1 MKTPGIMIAAVK
13 SGSGKTT
20 ITCAFLKQLLN
31 RGKHPV
37 SFKCGPDYIDPMF
50 HERVLH
56 IPSKNLDTFF
66 TGAAQTRALYEMELP
81 GHDIAVLEGVMGL
94 YDGLGGIREE
104 GSSYHLA
111 QTLDVPIVLVVDAHG
126 MGKSIIPLLAGFL
139 QYDEKKLIRGV
150 ILNRTSKMFFDTI
163 APLIEEELSIKALGC
178 IPNDK
183 ELTLGSRHL
192 GLILPE
198 ELEELNV
205 QLEKAGQLLE
215 KYVDVDAMI
224 EIAECFSWEKEKS
237 KTENK
242 IKPEDEIEQ
251 ENEIKTEE
259 NLEEK
264 EESGKVKIFSQA
276 ISNEKN
282 ILDDIEN
289 SDTNTILETAYGKPK
304 DTIRITDTVKKADTL
319 KMIDMENQ
327 RNTIPPR
334 IAVAKDEAFCFYYR
348 DNLAMLKYY
357 GAELVYFSPL
367 HDEKLPE
374 NIQGLLLGG
383 GYPEL
388 YSEQLSENESM
399 RKSIKEALEQH
410 LPSLAECGGF
420 MYLHDTLTDKDGKI
434 FSMAGVIP
442 AECQYMGKLVRFGYV
457 EVQLPEG
464 LVAKETDGKPNTD
477 KIKAH
482 EFHYYDSTANGAD
495 CIATKPV
502 TGRSWKCVHAAE
514 DHFWGFPHLYY
525 PSNPEFVE
533 WFLESAEKYRD
544 SEQASF
550 SK

>member
-1 MKTPGIMIAAVK
+1 MGLKIPKVMIAAVK

-20 ITCAFLKQLLN
+20 ITCAFLKQLLC
-31 RGKHPV
+31 RKKHPV

-50 HERVLH
+50 HEQVLK

-66 TGAAQTRALYEMELP
+66 SDASQIQALYEMELP

-111 QTLDVPIVLVVDAHG
+111 KTLDVPIILVVDARG
-126 MGKSIIPLLAGFL
+126 MGKSVIPLIAGFL
-139 QYDEKKLIRGV
+139 QYDEKKLIKGV

-163 APLIEEELSIKALGC
+163 APLIEEELAIKALGC
-178 IPNDK
+178 IPNEK
-183 ELTLGSRHL
+183 ELTIGSRHL

-198 ELEELNV
+198 EMEELNF
-205 QLEKAGQLLE
+205 QLEKAGQ
-215 KYVDVDAMI
+215 I
-224 EIAECFSWEKEKS
+224 GIAECALREKEETVEEDETKL
-237 KTENK
+237 
-242 IKPEDEIEQ
+242 EDEIEQ
-251 ENEIKTEE
+251 ENEMKPEK

-264 EESGKVKIFSQA
+264 EASGKVKIFLQA

-282 ILDDIEN
+282 KLYDIGN
-289 SDTNTILETAYGKPK
+289 SDT
-304 DTIRITDTVKKADTL
+304 
-319 KMIDMENQ
+319 
-327 RNTIPPR
+327 NTIPPR

-348 DNLAMLKYY
+348 DNLRMLEYY

-367 HDEKLPE
+367 HDKTLPD
-374 NIQGLLLGG
+374 NIHGLLLGG

-388 YSEQLSENESM
+388 YAKQLEENESM
-399 RKSIKEALEQH
+399 RKSIKEALEQQ

-420 MYLHDTLTDKDGKI
+420 MYLHDTLTDREGTTYQ
-434 FSMAGVIP
+434 MAGVIQ

-457 EVQLPEG
+457 EVQLPQG
-464 LVAKETDGKPNTD
+464 LTEKGTAERPEPE

-482 EFHYYDSTANGAD
+482 EFHYFDSTANGED

-502 TGRSWKCVHAAE
+502 TGRSWKCIHASD

-525 PSNPEFVE
+525 PSDPKFVK
-533 WFLESAEKYRD
+533 WFLKRTEKHI
-544 SEQASF
+544 
-550 SK
+550 

>member
-1 MKTPGIMIAAVK
+1 MGLKIPKVMIAAVK

-20 ITCAFLKQLLN
+20 VTCAFLKQLLC
-31 RGKHPV
+31 RKKHPV

-50 HERVLH
+50 HEQVLK

-66 TGAAQTRALYEMELP
+66 SDASQIQALYEMELP

-111 QTLDVPIVLVVDAHG
+111 KTLDVPIILVVDARG
-126 MGKSIIPLLAGFL
+126 MGKSVIPLIAGFL
-139 QYDEKKLIRGV
+139 QYDEKKLIKGV
-150 ILNRTSKMFFDTI
+150 ILNRTSKMFFDII
-163 APLIEEELSIKALGC
+163 APLIEEEFSIKALGC
-178 IPNDK
+178 IPNEK
-183 ELTLGSRHL
+183 ELTIGSRHL

-198 ELEELNV
+198 EMEELNF

-224 EIAECFSWEKEKS
+224 GIAECALREKEA
-237 KTENK
+237 
-242 IKPEDEIEQ
+242 
-251 ENEIKTEE
+251 
-259 NLEEK
+259 
-264 EESGKVKIFSQA
+264 SGKVKIFLQA

-282 ILDDIEN
+282 KLYDIGN
-289 SDTNTILETAYGKPK
+289 SDTNTIS
-304 DTIRITDTVKKADTL
+304 
-319 KMIDMENQ
+319 
-327 RNTIPPR
+327 PR

-348 DNLAMLKYY
+348 DNLRMLEYY

-367 HDEKLPE
+367 HDKTLPD
-374 NIQGLLLGG
+374 NIHGLLLGG

-388 YSEQLSENESM
+388 YAKQLAENESM
-399 RKSIKEALEQH
+399 RKSIKEALEQQ

-420 MYLHDTLTDKDGKI
+420 MYLHETLTDKDGKN
-434 FSMAGVIP
+434 FPMVGVIP

-457 EVQLPEG
+457 EVQLPQG
-464 LVAKETDGKPNTD
+464 LTEKGTAERPEPE

-482 EFHYYDSTANGAD
+482 EFHYFDSTANGED

-502 TGRSWKCVHAAE
+502 TGRSWKCIHASG

-525 PSNPEFVE
+525 PSDPKFVK
-533 WFLESAEKYRD
+533 WFLERTEKHI
-544 SEQASF
+544 
-550 SK
+550 

>member
-1 MKTPGIMIAAVK
+1 MGLKIPKVMIAAVK

-20 ITCAFLKQLLN
+20 VTCAFLKQLLC
-31 RGKHPV
+31 RKKHPV
-37 SFKCGPDYIDPMF
+37 TFKCGPDYIDPMF
-50 HERVLH
+50 HEQVLK

-66 TGAAQTRALYEMELP
+66 SDASQIQALYEMELP

-111 QTLDVPIVLVVDAHG
+111 KTLDVPVILVVDAHG
-126 MGKSIIPLLAGFL
+126 MGKSVIPLIAGFL
-139 QYDEKKLIRGV
+139 QYDEKKLIKGV

-163 APLIEEELSIKALGC
+163 APLIEEELAIKALGC
-178 IPNDK
+178 IPNEK
-183 ELTLGSRHL
+183 ELTIGSRHL

-198 ELEELNV
+198 EMEELNF

-224 EIAECFSWEKEKS
+224 GIAESALREKEETVEEDETKL
-237 KTENK
+237 
-242 IKPEDEIEQ
+242 EDEIEQ
-251 ENEIKTEE
+251 ENEMKPEK

-264 EESGKVKIFSQA
+264 EDLEEKAYSGKVTIFSQT
-276 ISNEKN
+276 IFSGKSK
-282 ILDDIEN
+282 LYDREN
-289 SDTNTILETAYGKPK
+289 SGT
-304 DTIRITDTVKKADTL
+304 
-319 KMIDMENQ
+319 
-327 RNTIPPR
+327 NTIPPR

-348 DNLAMLKYY
+348 DNLKMLEHY
-357 GAELVYFSPL
+357 GAELVFFSPL

-374 NIQGLLLGG
+374 NIHGLLLGG

-388 YSEQLSENESM
+388 YAKQLAENEGM

-420 MYLHDTLTDKDGKI
+420 MYLHDTLTDREGTTYQ
-434 FSMAGVIP
+434 MAGVIP
-442 AECQYMGKLVRFGYV
+442 AECQYTGKLVRFGYV
-457 EVQLPEG
+457 EVQLPQG
-464 LVAKETDGKPNTD
+464 LTEKGTAEMPEPE

-482 EFHYYDSTANGAD
+482 EFHYFDSTANGED

-502 TGRSWKCVHAAE
+502 TGRSWKCIHASD

-525 PSNPEFVE
+525 PSDPKFVK
-533 WFLESAEKYRD
+533 WFLERTEKHI
-544 SEQASF
+544 
-550 SK
+550 